1 MTQPFSPDPQTLEH
15 IFNTQGHELS
25 DEQLEALILHFRSER
40 VRIAEAEAQGK
51 RITKAKKPS
60 APSAPT
66 SAPSLDDLL
75 GDL

>member
-25 DEQLEALILHFRSER
+25 DEQLESLILHFRSER
-40 VRIAEAEAQGK
+40 ARIAEAEAQGK
-51 RITKAKKPS
+51 RITKPKK
-60 APSAPT
+60 PSAPT

>member
-1 MTQPFSPDPQTLEH
+1 MTQPFSPDPQSLEE

-25 DEQLEALILHFRSER
+25 DEQLETLILHFRSER
-40 VRIAEAEAQGK
+40 ARIAEAEAQGK
-51 RITKAKKPS
+51 RITKPKAAKS
-60 APSAPT
+60 SAPT